1 MTNIILYVPAHNF
14 YSTTQKDIARG
25 GEMEIAD
32 KFTEYNSTKNEKGS
46 KELLFD
52 ASPQSHKASIQ

>member
-1 MTNIILYVPAHNF
+1 MLYVPVHTF
-14 YSTTQKDIARG
+14 YSTTQKDIPRG
-25 GEMEIAD
+25 GEMEFAD

-52 ASPQSHKASIQ
+52 ASPIP